1 MIQDIVTFMGA
12 QGHRIAEIGF
22 LATCVVTPF
31 YIVDFIDTVTG
42 SQLTKFFDNEE
53 EAEKAAKLFAFEGV
67 LENTQ

>member
-1 MIQDIVTFMGA
+1 MIQDIVTFFGA

-42 SQLTKFFDNEE
+42 SQLTKFFDSESA
-53 EAEKAAKLFAFEGV
+53 AEDAAKKYAFDGI
-67 LENTQ
+67 LEEVK